1 LPKLSKQLK
10 KERVR
15 LRSGATWS
23 PADEDVD
30 ALSST
35 LAGKNYFSVAVLPDA
50 SEKTVKAFA
59 QFAFAFVTGTKVDYR
74 YDEQSSS
81 VKTTYSVTT
90 ESKEGQESRV
100 PMALYRHQHVNLVD
114 QSQIG
119 KFEYASA
126 RGKMKVIAAKSFTT
140 SVPFLGVLPALPTP
154 EDSIETLGPM
164 VDAYFEELTTRE
176 KTFQRTDTYWNGKEF
191 GKISEVIQIADQ
203 IGKDDVREK
212 LVKLLQ
218 TRLEAWFDGNDTD
231 LFFYYH
237 KPWNTLIGY
246 PDSYGS
252 AETLNDHHFHYSY
265 FIKAAA
271 TIAQYDPQWVLPE
284 NYGGMIDLLIRNCA
298 NYDRDDRRFPWMR
311 FFDPYA
317 GHSWASGNS
326 GFASGNNQE
335 SSSESMNF
343 ATSLILYG
351 QATGNQKI
359 RDLGIYWHATEAES
373 IKHYWFDNDGEVF
386 PKGFGSPC
394 VGMVWGDGGTFGTW
408 WTANPE
414 EIHGINFLPVNGG
427 SLYLARDKDYVLK
440 NFESLIAANERFHN
454 AGFDGDPKKFDKW
467 QDIIFEYL
475 ALADPAD
482 AAKRYQANGADAK
495 SEFGEPK
502 VHTTQWIAAL
512 SDLGQFDSTVQAN
525 WPTAV
530 AFNREGKPNYVVYNG
545 AEETK
550 SVKFT
555 DGATFE
561 VPPGLHCFNPN

>member
-1 LPKLSKQLK
+1 
-10 KERVR
+10 
-15 LRSGATWS
+15 
-23 PADEDVD
+23 
-30 ALSST
+30 
-35 LAGKNYFSVAVLPDA
+35 
-50 SEKTVKAFA
+50 
-59 QFAFAFVTGTKVDYR
+59 
-74 YDEQSSS
+74 
-81 VKTTYSVTT
+81 
-90 ESKEGQESRV
+90 
-100 PMALYRHQHVNLVD
+100 
-114 QSQIG
+114 
-119 KFEYASA
+119 
-126 RGKMKVIAAKSFTT
+126 
-140 SVPFLGVLPALPTP
+140 
-154 EDSIETLGPM
+154 
-164 VDAYFEELTTRE
+164 
-176 KTFQRTDTYWNGKEF
+176 
-191 GKISEVIQIADQ
+191 
-203 IGKDDVREK
+203 
-212 LVKLLQ
+212 
-218 TRLEAWFDGNDTD
+218 
-231 LFFYYH
+231 
-237 KPWNTLIGY
+237 
-246 PDSYGS
+246 
-252 AETLNDHHFHYSY
+252 
-265 FIKAAA
+265 
-271 TIAQYDPQWVLPE
+271 
-284 NYGGMIDLLIRNCA
+284 
-298 NYDRDDRRFPWMR
+298 
-311 FFDPYA
+311 
-317 GHSWASGNS
+317 
-326 GFASGNNQE
+326 
-335 SSSESMNF
+335 MNF

-495 SEFGEPK
+495 SEFGETK

-561 VPPGLHCFNPN
+561 VPPGLHRFNPN